1 MSAGED
7 TCAFSGAGLMY
18 TYMNVS
24 SNEVFPTILKSHNGK
39 VIAGWGSKSDDV
51 NRFLRHSMYFL

>member
-1 MSAGED
+1 
-7 TCAFSGAGLMY
+7 MY
-18 TYMNVS
+18 ELKIS